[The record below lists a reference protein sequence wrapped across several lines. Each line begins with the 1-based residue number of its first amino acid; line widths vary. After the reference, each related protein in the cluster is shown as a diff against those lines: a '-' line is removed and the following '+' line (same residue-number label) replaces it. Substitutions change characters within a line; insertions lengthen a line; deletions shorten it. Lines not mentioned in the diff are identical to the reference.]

1 MFTGVILMC
10 TADMWCYTV
19 MYENGFFQSR
29 ADCEA
34 AIEEVIKSEDF
45 DATYRFYEEGRT
57 YNVQNTTCINWDEKN
72 I

>member
-1 MFTGVILMC
+1 MC

-45 DATYRFYEEGRT
+45 DSTYRFYEEGVT